1 MGCGLYLRGKKNMQA
16 ILEQNY
22 IAKQINDKT
31 ESQFGEKIGIFAALF
46 GCWHQNLSRPFTNGK
61 ESYRTCLHCGARQKF
76 DAEQMKT
83 TKSFYY
89 PPTISPVNDL
99 R

>member
-1 MGCGLYLRGKKNMQA
+1 MQA
-16 ILEQNY
+16 VLEQNK
-22 IAKQINDKT
+22 IAKKVIDRTQG
-31 ESQFGEKIGIFAALF
+31 SFGKKIGIFVSLF
-46 GCWHQNLSRPFTNGK
+46 GCWHKQLSRPFSNGR

-76 DAEQMKT
+76 DAAQMKT

-89 PPTISPVNDL
+89 PPTISQVVDL

>member
-1 MGCGLYLRGKKNMQA
+1 MEA
-16 ILEQNY
+16 VLEQNY
-22 IAKQINDKT
+22 IAKQNINQS
-31 ESQFGEKIGIFAALF
+31 EAVFGEKIGIFAKLF
-46 GCWHQNLSRPFTNGK
+46 GCWHENLSRPFTYGK
-61 ESYRTCLHCGARQKF
+61 ESYRACLHCGARQKF

-89 PPTISPVNDL
+89 PPTISHQ